1 MWGIGNDPKGRSI
14 VEPCQHVLRL
24 FYLTKSTMGKTIKN
38 GYAEKRDAVVRFADE
53 HLTDMVMANGTLAD
67 VLGMLQD
74 FKAEGKDMT
83 KECFIMIAQGGEL
96 IQEPTDKQLAWKGGE
111 A

>member
-1 MWGIGNDPKGRSI
+1 MTARIAVILLSKL
-14 VEPCQHVLRL
+14 Q
-24 FYLTKSTMGKTIKN
+24 MGKTIKN
-38 GYAEKRDAVVRFADE
+38 GYAEKREAVVRFADE

-83 KECFIMIAQGGEL
+83 KECFIMIAQ
-96 IQEPTDKQLAWKGGE
+96 TDGFFEEGKE
-111 A
+111 AALC

>member
-1 MWGIGNDPKGRSI
+1 
-14 VEPCQHVLRL
+14 
-24 FYLTKSTMGKTIKN
+24 MGKTIKN
-38 GYAEKRDAVVRFADE
+38 GYAEKREAVVRFADE

-96 IQEPTDKQLAWKGGE
+96 IPEPTEGREVQPC
-111 A
+111 

>member
-1 MWGIGNDPKGRSI
+1 
-14 VEPCQHVLRL
+14 
-24 FYLTKSTMGKTIKN
+24 MGKTIKN
-38 GYAEKRDAVVRFADE
+38 GYAEKRDAVVRFAEE

-74 FKAEGKDMT
+74 FKADGKDMT
-83 KECFIMIAQGGEL
+83 KECFIMIAEADGFFDEQ
-96 IQEPTDKQLAWKGGE
+96 TDVQPSWKGGE